1 MADPKNQ
8 AADPAEAKTADA
20 AAVQGAT
27 PDVKETAATETDV
40 NPVEAKT
47 ADAKETDAKPVEAKT
62 ADAKDAGSKQAGA
75 KKADAKKAKP
85 DAGYTPRLKADYEER
100 IAAAMTEKFGYKN
113 KLEVPRLD
121 KVVVNMGVGEATQDK
136 KKVEQAA
143 AEMELIAGQKPVIAK
158 AKKSIAQFKL
168 REGMPIG
175 CKVTLRRDRMYE
187 FVDRL
192 VTVALPRVRDFRGLN
207 PRSFDGR
214 GNYAM
219 GLKEQIIFPEINYDQ
234 IDKVRG
240 MDIIITTTAK
250 TDEEA
255 RELLRLFNF
264 PFPAEA
270 EAQQAA

>member
-1 MADPKNQ
+1 MADKEKKVDEAQEPVTEQ
-8 AADPAEAKTADA
+8 AE
-20 AAVQGAT
+20 Q
-27 PDVKETAATETDV
+27 
-40 NPVEAKT
+40 VELVG
-47 ADAKETDAKPVEAKT
+47 E
-62 ADAKDAGSKQAGA
+62 A
-75 KKADAKKAKP
+75 KKAEAEAIEALPKVEKAEAPKPEKVAEKPAKKP
-85 DAGYTPRLKADYEER
+85 AGYKPRLKADYDER
-100 IAAAMTEKFGYKN
+100 IVPAMVERFGYKN

-121 KVVVNMGVGEATQDK
+121 KIVVNMGVGEATQDK
-136 KKVEQAA
+136 KKVEAAA
-143 AEMELIAGQKPVIAK
+143 AEMEAIAGQKPVITK

-187 FVDRL
+187 FLDRL
-192 VTVALPRVRDFRGLN
+192 VTIALPRVRDFRGLN

-214 GNYAM
+214 GNYAL

-240 MDIIITTTAK
+240 MDVIVTTTAK

-264 PFPAEA
+264 PFPAE
-270 EAQQAA
+270 EQRQAA